1 MRTTSFGYL
10 TILATTLVTLSSV
23 GQAQPVRLERRD
35 PVTKILK
42 YVLYGSPSDD
52 TTKND
57 EGRYE
62 THESEGYRKEPEP
75 SYSATPDEHKMLCL
89 VNNERHR
96 VGLHPLTLNPA
107 MSQAAYQHSKYQSRA
122 REMTHDDPQ
131 NGSLGERLRSQGFK
145 LASAAENIAE
155 GGDLSVSAVF
165 DMWMNDP
172 PHYQNI
178 VDPNAKFMGLAK
190 VDGFWTQDFGSS
202 TDGPGYSSP
211 SYEVHEYC

>member
-1 MRTTSFGYL
+1 MRTISFGCL
-10 TILATTLVTLSSV
+10 TILATTLVTFSTV

-35 PVTKILK
+35 PVTKIIK
-42 YVLYGSPSDD
+42 YVLYGAPPADD
-52 TTKND
+52 TSRD
-57 EGRYE
+57 GRYE
-62 THESEGYRKEPEP
+62 AHETPGYSKEPE
-75 SYSATPDEHKMLCL
+75 SAYSATPDEHKMLCL
-89 VNNERHR
+89 VNKERRR
-96 VGLHPLTLNPA
+96 VGLHPLALNPA
-107 MSQAAYQHSKYQSRA
+107 MSQAAYQHSRYQSRA

-145 LASAAENIAE
+145 FASAAENIAE

-178 VDPNAKFMGLAK
+178 VDPNARFMGLAK

-202 TDGPGYSSP
+202 ADGPGYSSP